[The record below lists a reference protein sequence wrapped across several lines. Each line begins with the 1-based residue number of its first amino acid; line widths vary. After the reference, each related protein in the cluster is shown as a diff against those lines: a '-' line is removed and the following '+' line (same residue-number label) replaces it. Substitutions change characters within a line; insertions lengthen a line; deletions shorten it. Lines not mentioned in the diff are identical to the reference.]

1 MSPHIRFSRV
11 VFTSTDNSL
20 IGVMIRVG
28 ITKEFSLEVAP
39 VMMEQLDQ
47 IFERGV
53 HSSFTDT
60 GVFFS
65 IEPRRLLSRI
75 LKEPYW
81 ETPESLKFY
90 KWVLV
95 VGQHQVVSKEFN
107 LQQLFCMS
115 LSGKLLVFPYIND
128 SQAPYD
134 YVPHVV
140 FGRHGDL
147 EKVEAGQSSTQERVL
162 ERIRQMGLLGE
173 DYVWIPPE

>member
-1 MSPHIRFSRV
+1 
-11 VFTSTDNSL
+11 
-20 IGVMIRVG
+20 MIRIG

-39 VMMEQLDQ
+39 VMMEQLDS
-47 IFERGV
+47 IFEKGV
-53 HSSFTDT
+53 HASFTDT

-75 LKEPYW
+75 LREPYW
-81 ETPESLKFY
+81 QTPESLRFY
-90 KWVLV
+90 RWVLV
-95 VGQHQVVSKEFN
+95 VGQHQTVSKEFG

-115 LSGKLLVFPYIND
+115 PFGKLLIFPYIND
-128 SQAPYD
+128 NQSTPYD

-162 ERIRQMGLLGE
+162 ERIRQMGLIE
-173 DYVWIPPE
+173 DDYVWTPGEDPSGDLPDPCIPW